1 MVSDTNFS
9 LEESVMRRG
18 LLILIVL
25 VPLTSTVAANLSC
38 DDASPADLVL
48 ENSRVYGAGPG
59 FATIRILD
67 DRICAVENGSAPSSA
82 GTTIDLSG
90 RTVLPGMIDSHVHL
104 FPMGAS
110 TGIDSDAALDQF
122 IRDELPGR
130 LRDYLER
137 GVTTVFSVGDAWPAV
152 RYLRQRIESGEV
164 SGPRLL
170 MTGPILTAPDGYPAV
185 TICAGSPWCRSHLTV
200 ELRNESH
207 ARRIVGEL
215 AADGVDAIKVVYDD
229 ARAEKL
235 DANLISVVTREAHA
249 RNLPVVAHT
258 TKVRDALE
266 VAELGVNVLAHMPS
280 GGIVDRE
287 FATQLQQRGVIII
300 STAGVYAPIIGPDGT
315 QTTVFGLRYGPP
327 FDRFYA
333 QGLANTRAL
342 IVQGAS
348 VAFGSGTAMFVPSQ
362 SLDGEI
368 NALSEVPFTPPQLI
382 DALTINAARAL
393 GKEADLGSVSV
404 GKLADL
410 VIVDTNSA
418 GDVVS
423 ADVVMVIKNG
433 RIVVDRR

>member
-1 MVSDTNFS
+1 MLPACAF
-9 LEESVMRRG
+9 LKEIVMRLG

-25 VPLTSTVAANLSC
+25 VPLTSTVAGNMTC
-38 DDASPADLVL
+38 DDGSPADLAL
-48 ENSRVYGAGPG
+48 ENARVYGAGPAI
-59 FATIRILD
+59 ATIRISAG
-67 DRICAVENGSAPSSA
+67 RICAIESGSAPPA
-82 GTTIDLSG
+82 AEITIDVSG

-104 FPMGAS
+104 FPMGTS

-137 GVTTVFSVGDAWPAV
+137 GVTTVFSVGDAWPAI
-152 RYLRQRIESGEV
+152 RDLRQRIESGDI

-170 MTGPILTAPDGYPAV
+170 LTGPILTAPDGYPAV
-185 TICAGSPWCRSHLTV
+185 TICAGSPWCRSRLTV
-200 ELRNESH
+200 ELSDESH
-207 ARRIVGEL
+207 ARRTVREL

-235 DANLISVVTREAHA
+235 DANLISVVTREARAHA
-249 RNLPVVAHT
+249 LPVIVHT

-266 VAELGVNVLAHMPS
+266 VVELGANVLAHLPS
-280 GGIVDRE
+280 GGAVDRDS
-287 FATQLQQRGVIII
+287 ATQLQQRGVIIL
-300 STAGVYAPIIGPDGT
+300 STAGVYAPITGADGA

-333 QGLANTRAL
+333 QGLANARAL
-342 IVQGAS
+342 IEQGVP
-348 VAFGSGTAMFVPSQ
+348 VAFGSGTAMFAPSQ

-368 NALSEVPFTPPQLI
+368 IALSQVPITPPQLI

-393 GKEADLGSVSV
+393 GKEADLGSISV
-404 GKLADL
+404 GKRADL
-410 VIVDTNSA
+410 VIADTHSDD
-418 GDVVS
+418 GVVS
-423 ADVVMVIKNG
+423 ADVIMVIQNG